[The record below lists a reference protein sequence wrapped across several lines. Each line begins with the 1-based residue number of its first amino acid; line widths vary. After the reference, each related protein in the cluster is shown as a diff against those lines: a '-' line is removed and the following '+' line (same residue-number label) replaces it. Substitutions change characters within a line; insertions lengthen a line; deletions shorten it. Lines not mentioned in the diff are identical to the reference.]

1 MINRLMHVAVISSVL
16 LVPSWGV
23 AAPVKT
29 AKPETVGMSSMRLAN
44 LTNRFQALLDDEKT
58 GGFQILISRR
68 GKIVLYENLGMA
80 NVEEEIPVS
89 EETLFRIY
97 SMTKPVVGVAMMM
110 LYEEGH
116 YSLGDPLSMHI
127 PEFAA
132 LKVYAGENDDGSLIL
147 EAPVREPTVQDL
159 LRHTAGF
166 TYGFFSDTPVDKQY
180 RDQGILGYDDTLQML
195 INKLA
200 GTPLL
205 YQPGTRWHYSVAVDI
220 QGYLIEKWTGKTVGE
235 FLAARLFKPLGMDQ
249 TMAWVTPDDADLL
262 AKVYTHDDEGNR
274 VRFDGEMMLDHLR
287 APGGFSGGGQLV
299 STGDDYWRF
308 AQMLL
313 NGGEWNGQRILSP
326 RTVEMMASNRLPDEA
341 EPPEPGSG
349 FGFNVGVI
357 TDATRG
363 DVPVSNGEYFWGGLA
378 TTVFW
383 VDPEEEMVAI
393 LLTQYLP
400 WQGQYY
406 DDLFHRLVRAAII
419 E

>member
-1 MINRLMHVAVISSVL
+1 MYVALISSVL
-16 LVPSWGV
+16 LVSSWGV

-29 AKPETVGMSSMRLAN
+29 VKPETVGMSSERLEN

-58 GGFQILISRR
+58 GGFQILVSRR
-68 GKIVLYENLGMA
+68 GKVVLYENLGMA
-80 NVEEEIPVS
+80 NVEAEIPIS
-89 EETLFRIY
+89 EETLFRMY
-97 SMTKPVVGVAMMM
+97 SMTKPVIGVAMMM

-127 PEFAA
+127 PEFAD
-132 LKVYAGENDDGSLIL
+132 LKVYADENDDGSLIL
-147 EAPVREPTVQDL
+147 EEPEREPTLQDL

-166 TYGFFSDTPVDKQY
+166 TYGFFSETPVDKQY

-195 INKLA
+195 IDKLA

-220 QGYLIEKWTGKTVGE
+220 QGYLIEKWTGMTVGE
-235 FLAARLFKPLGMDQ
+235 FLAERLFEPLEMDQ
-249 TMAWVTPDDADLL
+249 TMAWVTPDNAGLL
-262 AKVYTHDDEGNR
+262 AEVYTHDDEGNR
-274 VRFDGEMMLDHLR
+274 VRFDGDQMLDHLR
-287 APGGFSGGGQLV
+287 APIGFSGGAQLV

-313 NGGEWNGQRILSP
+313 NGGELNGQRILSP
-326 RTVEMMASNRLPDEA
+326 RTVEMMASDRLPDEV
-341 EPPEPGSG
+341 EPPEPGFG

-363 DVPVSNGEYFWGGLA
+363 DVSVSNGEYFWGGLA

-383 VDPEEEMVAI
+383 IDPEEEMVAI